1 MPMNKKQH
9 LDQRGFGHVL
19 FFLLFIIVVFGIFA
33 TFKLVSDRNKP
44 KGGGD
49 IGSVESTDP
58 VTKGKALSNGQCEG
72 KGSSKLTH
80 APMDVKDVSSIEPM
94 GLMVGGHVTP
104 VDHEYYYQ
112 KDKNAAYDTYP
123 VYADG
128 DGIITAVQF
137 VNDGQKD
144 AWWVTISHSCT
155 FMSNY
160 NLMTSINPGI
170 KSKLPAG
177 WGPNSNGNVHIAVKA
192 GDEIGKV
199 GHQSLDYQVWDTTKT
214 LKGLLHPMAYN
225 NREPWKIHTVQPLN
239 YFTDDVKSQI
249 LPLYARTIEPRDGKI
264 DYDVS
269 GQAVGNWFLEGSNGY
284 AGSSDQSKTIQG
296 YYTGHLALAYDY
308 IDGKTP
314 IFSIGDYNGQPTQFT
329 IVGDIDWTKIV
340 PGSGVTKIQLKISN
354 TPTATALLELTAKE
368 KLKLEV
374 FPGKTP
380 SEVSSFDSKAKTY
393 DRGQNATMPISN
405 TASN

>member
-1 MPMNKKQH
+1 MNQTHKN
-9 LDQRGFGHVL
+9 QRGFGHVL
-19 FFLLFIIVVFGIFA
+19 LFALIIFVAFAIFA
-33 TFKLVSDRNKP
+33 AFKVVSDNNKP
-44 KGGGD
+44 KGGGNL
-49 IGSVESTDP
+49 GSSTSSDP

-72 KGSSKLTH
+72 EGSSKLTH
-80 APMDVKDVSSIEPM
+80 APMNVKDVSVIEPM

-155 FMSNY
+155 FMTNY
-160 NLMTSINPGI
+160 NLLTSITPGI

-177 WGPNSNGNVHIAVKA
+177 WGPNSNGDVHIPVKA
-192 GDEIGKV
+192 GDQIGKV

-214 LKGLLHPMAYN
+214 LKGLLYPMAYN
-225 NREPWKIHTVQPLN
+225 NREPWKIHTVEPLH
-239 YFTDDVKSQI
+239 YFTDEVKSQI
-249 LPLYARTIEPRDGKI
+249 LPLYSRTLEPRDGKI

-269 GQAVGNWFLEGSNGY
+269 GQAVGNWFLEGTNGY
-284 AGSSDQSKTIQG
+284 AGSTDPAKSREG

-314 IFSIGDYNGQPTQFT
+314 IFSIGDYQGQPTQFT
-329 IVGDIDWTKIV
+329 VVGDVDWTKIV
-340 PGSGVTKIQLKISN
+340 PGSGVTKIQLKMSN
-354 TPTATALLELTAKE
+354 MPKATALLQMTAKDN
-368 KLKLEV
+368 LKLQV

-380 SEVSSFDSKAKTY
+380 AEVTGFDANVKAY
-393 DRGQNATMPISN
+393 NRGQDAKMLVSN
-405 TASN
+405 TATP